1 MVYLVIILSL
11 AIAALGAVGLI
22 SPDRLVR
29 FAKLVQTRGGLYAA
43 GAFRL
48 VLGLALLLAAVS
60 SKAPEVLRVLGVVL
74 IIAGL
79 ATPLLG
85 VERSR
90 KLIAWWAGL
99 GSGFVRAW
107 GCIALAI
114 GLLLVYAVAPW

>member
-11 AIAALGAVGLI
+11 AIAALGAVGLV

-29 FAKLVQTRGGLYAA
+29 FAKLFQSRSGLYSAA
-43 GAFRL
+43 AFRL
-48 VLGLALLLAAVS
+48 ALGLALILAAVS
-60 SKAPEVLRVLGVVL
+60 SKAPEVLRILGVVL

-79 ATPLLG
+79 ATPVVG

-90 KLIAWWAGL
+90 KLIEWWAGL

>member
-1 MVYLVIILSL
+1 MTLVVTILSL
-11 AIAALGAVGLI
+11 CIAALGVLGLI

-29 FAKLVQTRGGLYAA
+29 FAKLFQSRSGLYSAA
-43 GAFRL
+43 AFRL
-48 VLGLALLLAAVS
+48 ALGLALILAAVS
-60 SKAPEVLRVLGVVL
+60 SKAPDVLRVLGVVL

-90 KLIAWWAGL
+90 KLIAWWAAL

-107 GCIALAI
+107 SCIALAI

>member
-1 MVYLVIILSL
+1 MSYVVIILSL
-11 AIAALGAVGLI
+11 SIAALGVFGLVA
-22 SPDRLVR
+22 PQRLVALAIHR
-29 FAKLVQTRGGLYAA
+29 QTRSALLAA

-48 VLGLALLLAAVS
+48 VLGVALILAAPA
-60 SKAPEVLRVLGVVL
+60 SKAADVLRFLGVVL
-74 IIAGL
+74 IVAGL

-90 KLIAWWAGL
+90 RLIEWWAAL

-114 GLLLVYAVAPW
+114 GLLLIYAVAPW